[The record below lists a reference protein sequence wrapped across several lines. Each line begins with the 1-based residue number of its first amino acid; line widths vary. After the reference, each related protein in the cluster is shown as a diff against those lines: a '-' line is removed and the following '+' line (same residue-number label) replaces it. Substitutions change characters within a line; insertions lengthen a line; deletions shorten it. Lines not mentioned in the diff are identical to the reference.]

1 MSKMF
6 AQALKMVVPKLPMKK
21 PATPK
26 EIYENGR
33 KFGLYQAEKIIQSHI
48 GNTYP
53 INCKSIIKEM
63 QDVIE

>member
-1 MSKMF
+1 MN
-6 AQALKMVVPKLPMKK
+6 KK
-21 PATPK
+21 TTPE

-63 QDVIE
+63 FLK